1 MIVIPPIPIT
11 SSVFASSTVA
21 EPSAG
26 EVVWNATTS
35 YAVGDVVI
43 RTTTHRKY
51 ECQIAGVDSIIP
63 ENAPARWLDIGPTNK
78 WAMFDQNR
86 NVQTVATTTMTVEI
100 LPGKRINSVAVLG
113 VQAAS
118 VTITMMVGATTV
130 YGPITKNMNGRLT
143 TTWSDYFFGEFE
155 YVPSL
160 LLTDLPPYA
169 GAKIIIKLDNASGL
183 DVRCSAVVIGSKIYM
198 GKVQYSAS
206 SDSLNF
212 SRIERDEFGN
222 SLLIPRRTIPK
233 TNQTLWVDKNNVNTL
248 RAVREQLNAVPALWS
263 GLDEQ
268 YDDDYF
274 EAILIYGIYKQFE
287 INLSHPSFCETTLEL
302 EEL

>member
-1 MIVIPPIPIT
+1 MIVIPPIAIT
-11 SSVFASSTVA
+11 DSNLVSSTVA

-26 EVVWNATTS
+26 ETAWNSATS
-35 YAVGDVVI
+35 YAVGQVAI
-43 RTTTHRKY
+43 RTGTHRKY
-51 ECQIAGVDSIIP
+51 ECQIAGVDSGLP
-63 ENAPARWLDIGPTNK
+63 ESTPTRWLDIGPTNK

-86 NVQTVATTTMTVEI
+86 NAQTVATTTMTVEI

-113 VQAAS
+113 VQATS

-130 YGPITKNMNGRLT
+130 YGPVTKNMNGRLT
-143 TTWSDYFFGEFE
+143 ATWSDYFFGEFE

-160 LLTDLPPYA
+160 VLTDLPPYA

-183 DVRCSAVVIGSKIYM
+183 EVKCSAVVIGSKIYL
-198 GKVQYSAS
+198 GKVQYNAS

-212 SRIERDEFGN
+212 SKIERDEFGN

-274 EAILIYGIYKQFE
+274 ESILIYGIYKQFE
-287 INLSHPSFCETTLEL
+287 INLSQPSFCEATLEL